1 MRQDQLDGLATFVC
15 VAETRGFSAA
25 AVRLGVSPSAVSQ
38 AIRLL
43 EARVGAPLFS
53 RTTRSVNLTEAGS
66 RFLERVRPAVQEL
79 AAAAEELADASAR
92 PSGLLRLNVP
102 RVAYLFVLQPVL
114 GGFLRA
120 YPEVDVEVSIDSS
133 LVDIVGMGFDA
144 GIRFGG
150 MVERD
155 MVAVRVGPRLANC
168 IVASP
173 RYLAAHGMP
182 AHPRELL
189 AHECIGFRF
198 ASSGQLERWEFE
210 KDGERMVLPVT
221 GRLVLNDAAVML
233 DAAIDGIGVANLV
246 SGYAER
252 AIEDGRLLRLL
263 ADWSPPLPEM
273 TLYYPDRK
281 RVPPK
286 LRALIDFLREAPA
299 A

>member
-1 MRQDQLDGLATFVC
+1 
-15 VAETRGFSAA
+15 
-25 AVRLGVSPSAVSQ
+25 
-38 AIRLL
+38 
-43 EARVGAPLFS
+43 
-53 RTTRSVNLTEAGS
+53 
-66 RFLERVRPAVQEL
+66 
-79 AAAAEELADASAR
+79 LADTNTR

-102 RVAYLFVLQPVL
+102 RV
-114 GGFLRA
+114 
-120 YPEVDVEVSIDSS
+120 
-133 LVDIVGMGFDA
+133 
-144 GIRFGG
+144 
-150 MVERD
+150 
-155 MVAVRVGPRLANC
+155 ANC

-182 AHPRELL
+182 VHPRELL

-210 KDGERMVLPVT
+210 KDGERLVLPVT

-252 AIEDGRLLRLL
+252 AIEDGRLLSLL

-273 TLYYPDRK
+273 TLYDPDRK

-286 LRALIDFLREAPA
+286 LRALIDFLREAPGA
-299 A
+299 